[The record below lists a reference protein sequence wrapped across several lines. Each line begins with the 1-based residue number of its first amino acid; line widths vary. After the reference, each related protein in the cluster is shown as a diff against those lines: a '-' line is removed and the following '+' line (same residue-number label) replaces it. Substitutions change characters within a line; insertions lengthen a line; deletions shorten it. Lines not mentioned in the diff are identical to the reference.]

1 MSLEEI
7 LMADDVVSSIRDHK
21 NELFSMIPELKVCDG
36 FDQKHPHHH
45 LDVFEHTL
53 LALSFSPKDFEIR
66 LVLLLHDIGKPFS
79 FYEEDGVRHF
89 PNHAEKSMMIAKSI
103 LDRFHYTES
112 FKKEVLYLICEHDTE
127 IKSEELLYDYELSY
141 KKYTVQRCD
150 ALAHHPEKLEKR
162 KQYLEYTKQLFKK

>member
-1 MSLEEI
+1 MTLEEI
-7 LMADDVVSSIRDHK
+7 LLSDDIGSYQEELVS
-21 NELFSMIPELKVCDG
+21 LIPELKPCIG
-36 FDQKHPHHH
+36 FDQRHPHHH
-45 LDVFEHTL
+45 LDVWGHTL

-89 PNHAEKSMMIAKSI
+89 PNHAEKSREIAEEI
-103 LDRFHYTES
+103 LKRFDYPES
-112 FKKEVLYLICEHDTE
+112 FKQEVLYLIKEHDTE
-127 IKSEELLYDYELSY
+127 IKTEELLYDYELSY

-162 KQYLEYTKQLFKK
+162 KQYLEYTKKLFTK